1 MQPGIPVIRRYD
13 GRDRDV
19 AQSDTVRRDPAGRA
33 DPQDGET
40 VRIEATQSTPRTAGT
55 LPASWS
61 VAAPDVDA
69 AAPDV
74 DAAAPDVDAAA
85 PDVDVAAGEVDVAAG
100 EVDVAD
106 AVGEADAISGAGAAD
121 RVRGWLRAG
130 RDRLADMS
138 ALGTAV
144 RAATAERFRLP
155 AGNEPAPQTGRMLG
169 VCAWA
174 TLLGFV
180 GVGIALRALV
190 ALLAGDA
197 PGWFEPT
204 ITTVGMLGIALT
216 TAAFTA
222 VHRAR
227 LPWALLGTATVLLGV
242 AFGANVVAL

>member
-61 VAAPDVDA
+61 V
-69 AAPDV
+69 
-74 DAAAPDVDAAA
+74 AAPDVDAAA

>member
-61 VAAPDVDA
+61 VAAPE
-69 AAPDV
+69 
-74 DAAAPDVDAAA
+74 
-85 PDVDVAAGEVDVAAG
+85 VDVAAGEVDVAAG